1 MAAPSS
7 SFSVLHLL
15 AAAICLILLPDSAH
29 ATPVDFQYC
38 VDEILYRVSVYEVD
52 ITPDPA
58 VLNKPI
64 TFNISA
70 STVVNI
76 HAGEVEMEVYDIGTI
91 RLYAG
96 TTELCKG
103 DIHCPILPGYFELS
117 EVRNMMLPSGTFY
130 TVKMTLRE
138 TGRFDLT
145 CISFKLPLGLFPS
158 VLTYY

>member
-1 MAAPSS
+1 MATPSS
-7 SFSVLHLL
+7 SFSVLLLL

-38 VDEILYRVSVYEVD
+38 VDEVLYRVSVYEVD
-52 ITPDPA
+52 ITPYPA
-58 VLNKPI
+58 VLKKPI

-76 HAGEVEMEVYDIGTI
+76 QAGEVEMEVYDGKI
-91 RLYAG
+91 RLYSG

-103 DIHCPILPGYFELS
+103 DIHCPILPGYFDLS
-117 EVRNMMLPSGTFY
+117 EVRTIMLPSGPFY

-138 TGRFDLT
+138 TGRFELT
-145 CISFKLPLGLFPS
+145 CISFKLPSRFVPLRAQ
-158 VLTYY
+158 